1 MQAQICLWVN
11 ILDMENEFLIPLN
24 GLNPGMNEFRWEAGI
39 EFFRQFENAE
49 ILDAEV
55 IAEVSA
61 NKNGREI
68 EGVCRLGGKVT
79 VQCDRCMEDLVLPV
93 FTRVDFEVAYGGE
106 KAKDCDEDGK
116 DMEILY
122 VRDGETDLDM
132 SQLIYD
138 YVCLS
143 LPMQRYHREG
153 ECNEEAMKR
162 LQHGVT
168 TAADG
173 ADSQAPNPFAA
184 LKGLFE

>member
-11 ILDMENEFLIPLN
+11 ILDMGNDFLIPLN
-24 GLNPGMNEFRWEAGI
+24 GLTPGMNEFRWEAGI
-39 EFFRQFENAE
+39 DFFRQFGNAE
-49 ILDAEV
+49 ILDAEI
-55 IAEVSA
+55 IAEISA
-61 NKNGREI
+61 NKNGRDI
-68 EGVCRLGGKVT
+68 EGVCRLGGRVT
-79 VQCDRCMEDLVLPV
+79 VQCDRCLEDLVLPV
-93 FTRVDFEVAYGGE
+93 FTRADFEVAYGEE

-116 DMEILY
+116 NLEILY

-153 ECNEEAMKR
+153 GCNEEAMKR

-168 TAADG
+168 TASDNADT
-173 ADSQAPNPFAA
+173 SEPNPFAA
-184 LKGLFE
+184 LQGLFD

>member
-1 MQAQICLWVN
+1 
-11 ILDMENEFLIPLN
+11 
-24 GLNPGMNEFRWEAGI
+24 MNRFRWEAGI
-39 EFFRQFENAE
+39 EFFRQFGNAE